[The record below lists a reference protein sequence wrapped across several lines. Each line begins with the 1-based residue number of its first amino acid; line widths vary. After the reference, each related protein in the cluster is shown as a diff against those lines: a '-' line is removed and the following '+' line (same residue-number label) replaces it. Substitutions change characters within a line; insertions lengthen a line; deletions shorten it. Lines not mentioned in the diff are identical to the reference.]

1 MFFRRKDSNEWCRG
15 VIKEIN
21 KEKAEIFFA
30 DYGTTD
36 EVDILNI
43 RLQLWLC
50 KKPVQIMRC
59 SLHNV
64 KPVGD
69 GGAQKWNSE
78 HIAAISEE
86 AVGKTFRVTVKGAG
100 SPLIQV
106 QMVYSTSRSRN
117 FNKELVLKGL
127 AEFVNP
133 DHV

>member
-1 MFFRRKDSNEWCRG
+1 MLYRCKDSNDWCRG
-15 VIKEIN
+15 IIKEVN
-21 KEKAEIFFA
+21 KWKAEIFFA

-36 EVDILNI
+36 KVNTFNI

-64 KPVGD
+64 KPIGD
-69 GGAQKWNSE
+69 GSAQKWNLE

-86 AVGKTFRVTVKGAG
+86 AAGKTFRVTVKGAG